1 MVQNKQKGGPKA
13 KLPKLKTKS
22 PKQSAGQWEK
32 VKLKGNVITED
43 GVGLEGLIGLEVLET
58 YDPSLVELSKPKST
72 RKQKRMERKKES
84 KKTKSK
90 SDSNEETASED
101 EENDDEMSDSDS
113 EESDSGEFTKKK
125 SKKESYKDRLA
136 MKLERRRQ
144 KREERKLQRKLSKK
158 KGVTVPDKEDKDNK
172 KSKEQVK
179 KRKKQEESSD
189 DNEEEEEQNEDRF
202 KFLRPPPNDD
212 EDNGMDDSNE
222 DEAPELVDSNAISID
237 DLEGWNGLGVP
248 QCILKALAE
257 KGFKSPTEIQ
267 ARTLPAAIMGKK
279 DILGAAETGS
289 GKTLAFGIP
298 ILTGI
303 MELKRKKSKTGIRK
317 PLAKTKQSKEDKE
330 EFETED
336 ISMEVDSDMS
346 DNEEKE
352 DNQNPL
358 YALVLTPTRELA
370 VQVKDHL
377 VTAAK
382 YTGIKIA
389 AIFGGLSVAKQERL
403 LSKQPEIVVATPGRF
418 WELYQQDNKHLRNLE
433 DISFLVIDETDRM
446 VEKGHFEELR
456 SLLKLLNDNEEK
468 KQSRQNF
475 VFSATLTLVHDL
487 PEHLQKKNFGKKP
500 RFIKQTSEVKI
511 QSLIDELGISQ
522 PKIVDITRS
531 QQTAQN
537 LTECRLI
544 CPLDQKDYYLY
555 YFVHRHPGRT
565 IVFCNS
571 IDCVKRLA
579 NLFGLLQCEP
589 LPLHANMIQKQRLKN
604 LERFRDNPCGLLI
617 ATDVAARGLDIPNV
631 EHVIHYQVPRT
642 SENYVHRSGRT
653 ARANKDG
660 ITVMFMEPGE
670 VKSYVKLYKTLERTE
685 DLPLF
690 PVSDRYLGAV
700 RERVDL
706 AREVDVQ
713 ELKLKRIQSE
723 MGWMKKTAEEMDMVI
738 DGYNDESG
746 GSDQDEDAFIIEKRR
761 NRIHLANTRH
771 QLKTLLSRPIFPKGF
786 SFKYPTAS
794 GGLQVPEMSNGSKI
808 NSNNE
813 KPNSA
818 VKAMQEAIEDMKKA
832 KKMRNKKKKS

>member
-1 MVQNKQKGGPKA
+1 
-13 KLPKLKTKS
+13 
-22 PKQSAGQWEK
+22 
-32 VKLKGNVITED
+32 
-43 GVGLEGLIGLEVLET
+43 
-58 YDPSLVELSKPKST
+58 
-72 RKQKRMERKKES
+72 MERKKETKKS
-84 KKTKSK
+84 NSKTKK
-90 SDSNEETASED
+90 PSED
-101 EENDDEMSDSDS
+101 NGSDDDAEEEEDASSDS
-113 EESDSGEFTKKK
+113 ESEDSESESNPMKK
-125 SKKESYKDRLA
+125 SKKQSYKDRVA

-144 KREERKLQRKLSKK
+144 KREQRKLERKLSKK
-158 KGVTVPDKEDKDNK
+158 KGNDPNVKNKECKKTKDKNK
-172 KSKEQVK
+172 KGADTVDSGS
-179 KRKKQEESSD
+179 EESVP
-189 DNEEEEEQNEDRF
+189 EDRF
-202 KFLRPPPNDD
+202 KFLRPPPPVDEEDIEMEKNIAEAEENTDD
-212 EDNGMDDSNE
+212 DQ
-222 DEAPELVDSNAISID
+222 APELVNSKAISID

-257 KGFKSPTEIQ
+257 NGFKSPTEIQ
-267 ARTLPAAIMGKK
+267 TRTLPAAIMGKK

-298 ILTGI
+298 LLAGI
-303 MELKRKKSKTGIRK
+303 MELKRKNVKTGIRK
-317 PLAKTKQSKEDKE
+317 PLAKAKGQPKESEEIFEHEEMPMDMDSEVSETEEDKAE
-330 EFETED
+330 H
-336 ISMEVDSDMS
+336 S
-346 DNEEKE
+346 
-352 DNQNPL
+352 PL

-377 VTAAK
+377 VAAAK

-389 AIFGGLSVAKQERL
+389 AIFGGLSVAKQERM

-456 SLLKLLNDNEEK
+456 SLLKLLNDNEQK

-487 PEHLQKKNFGKKP
+487 PEHLQKKNLGKKP
-500 RFIKQTSEVKI
+500 RYVKQTSEVKI

-544 CPLDQKDYYLY
+544 CPLEQKDYYLY
-555 YFVHRHPGRT
+555 YFVQKHPGRT

-604 LERFRDNPCGLLI
+604 LERFRDNPCGFLI

-690 PVSDRYLGAV
+690 PVSDRYLAAV

-713 ELKLKRIQSE
+713 ELKLKRVQSE
-723 MGWMKKTAEEMDMVI
+723 IGWMKKTAEEMDMVI

-761 NRIHLANTRH
+761 NRIHLANVRH
-771 QLKTLLSRPIFPKGF
+771 QLKSLLAKPIFPRGF

-794 GGLQVPEMSNGSKI
+794 GGLQMPEISSGPKVAANA
-808 NSNNE
+808 E

-832 KKMRNKKKKS
+832 KKMRNKKKKT

>member
-1 MVQNKQKGGPKA
+1 MVQNKQRGGPKA
-13 KLPKLKTKS
+13 KLPRINKNDAS
-22 PKQSAGQWEK
+22 WEK
-32 VKLKGNVITED
+32 VKIKGNVVSED

-58 YDPSLVELSKPKST
+58 YDPALVEMSKPKST
-72 RKQKRMERKKES
+72 RKEKRMERKKANKKP
-84 KKTKSK
+84 KKTS
-90 SDSNEETASED
+90 
-101 EENDDEMSDSDS
+101 EENDEDDDNENSDDSLSESEDDSDDDN
-113 EESDSGEFTKKK
+113 EGGKK
-125 SKKESYKDRLA
+125 SKKASYKERLA
-136 MKLERRRQ
+136 LKLQKRRERREQ
-144 KREERKLQRKLSKK
+144 RKLQRKLAKKQGGGAVTNDNKNDKK
-158 KGVTVPDKEDKDNK
+158 KPKDGKKNK
-172 KSKEQVK
+172 KSKETESK
-179 KRKKQEESSD
+179 DDAEGEEY
-189 DNEEEEEQNEDRF
+189 NEDRF
-202 KFLRPPPNDD
+202 KLLRPPQESD
-212 EDNGMDDSNE
+212 EDEQKVEDDDDDSE
-222 DEAPELVDSNAISID
+222 EEEAPELVDSKALSID

-267 ARTLPAAIMGKK
+267 SRTLPAAILGKK

-298 ILTGI
+298 LLAGI
-303 MELKRKKSKTGIRK
+303 MELKKKNSKTGIRK
-317 PLAKTKQSKEDKE
+317 PLTKTKEKHSEDNEIGHKE
-330 EFETED
+330 EFEVPMDVEESDEESEEED
-336 ISMEVDSDMS
+336 E
-346 DNEEKE
+346 
-352 DNQNPL
+352 NQSPL
-358 YALVLTPTRELA
+358 YGLVLTPTRELA
-370 VQVKDHL
+370 VQVKNHIEA
-377 VTAAK
+377 AAK
-382 YTGIKIA
+382 YTGIKVA
-389 AIFGGLSVAKQERL
+389 AIFGGLAVAKQERVL
-403 LSKQPEIVVATPGRF
+403 KKCPEIVVATPGRF
-418 WELYQQDNKHLRNLE
+418 WELYQQDNKHLRHLE

-456 SLLKLLNDNEEK
+456 QILKLINDNEQK

-487 PEHLQKKNFGKKP
+487 PEHMQKRNFGKKP
-500 RFIKQTSEVKI
+500 KFVKQTAEDKI
-511 QSLIDELGISQ
+511 QNLIDELGISQ

-555 YFVHRHPGRT
+555 YFVQRHPGRT

-579 NLFGLLQCEP
+579 NLFGLLKCEP

-604 LERFRDNPCGLLI
+604 LERFRDNPCGFLI

-670 VKSYVKLYKTLERTE
+670 VKNYVKLYKTLERKE

-690 PVSDRYLGAV
+690 PVSERYLAAV

-706 AREVDVQ
+706 AREVDRQ
-713 ELKLKRIQSE
+713 ELKLKRVQSE
-723 MGWMKKTAEEMDMVI
+723 MGWMKKIAEEMDMVI
-738 DGYNDESG
+738 DGFNDES

-761 NRIHLANTRH
+761 NRIHLANVRQ
-771 QLKTLLSRPIFPKGF
+771 QLKSLLAQPIFPRGF
-786 SFKYPTAS
+786 SFKYPTAT
-794 GGLQVPEMSNGSKI
+794 GGLQVPEISSGPLQGS
-808 NSNNE
+808 E
-813 KPNSA
+813 QKPNSA

-832 KKMRNKKKKS
+832 KKMRNKKKK